1 MLNQD
6 DNWEG
11 GTAGLHADGHDYAY
25 KLTLTE
31 PTNIYLS
38 TCYPETNVDVEIA
51 VYTIDCDTDSW
62 ILYQDDSNLDIYF
75 NDNGVVTQENYDFAC
90 LCGYDEVTYANMLP
104 LLEWG
109 EEGEER
115 IYYIVVQDR
124 NTESEVPPSTIRTRI
139 GYSLIIDDITT
150 SDDYSE
156 INYFFSESVYGGT
169 YEEIFKIY

>member
-1 MLNQD
+1 MWNRFKLCLITLVGIQNLYSQCFDEEITVADFPYDHTIEMLNQD

-11 GTAGLHADGHDYAY
+11 GTGGLHADGHDYAY

-115 IYYIVVQDR
+115 IYYIVVQ
-124 NTESEVPPSTIRTRI
+124 
-139 GYSLIIDDITT
+139 SLHG
-150 SDDYSE
+150 SL
-156 INYFFSESVYGGT
+156 
-169 YEEIFKIY
+169 